1 MPLTAKPPFSR
12 GIRSGSEKM
21 LMLGSAVAVAAILAI
36 VTWLLFRELGTANEA
51 AVRSAN
57 NVVQL
62 IDADVQRN
70 AELYDTS
77 LLGLIAAWRRPDV
90 MTISPELRQLVLF
103 DRATAAP
110 FKGDVVLLDDTGRI
124 VADSTS
130 LTPRLDNFSDRPGFQ
145 KHRGSG
151 SLALVVDGPFLSR
164 WGFKDLC
171 ISFSRR
177 LPSANGQFV
186 GIASASMRLS
196 YFDQLF
202 RTLDIGPTSTVNLL
216 SADGVMLARQ
226 PDDNNRTFIGQNFSM
241 RPNFKRILREVNGSF
256 AAISELDGAERLYTF
271 SRVGDLPLIV
281 VVAQSRDDVYAL
293 WKRNALLV
301 ASATGLL
308 CLGILSLSW
317 LLGRQLR
324 LRQNAERE
332 LAGLAST
339 DGLTGLANRRRLDQV
354 LKQEWAR
361 GMRSERPLALL
372 MIDVDHFKAFN
383 DRHGHHGGDVAL
395 RSVAQTLTASI
406 RRPGDLAARYGGEEF
421 MVVLPETDKA
431 GACVIAEKLR
441 LAIEAL
447 PPFAEDTVPIT
458 VSIGVATH
466 LPATHDLP
474 EPLFHAA
481 DRALYRAKKQGRN
494 RVEFEPYVAPS
505 AESQA

>member
-1 MPLTAKPPFSR
+1 
-12 GIRSGSEKM
+12 M

-36 VTWLLFRELGTANEA
+36 VTWLLFRELDTANEA

-77 LLGLIAAWRRPDV
+77 LQGLIAAWRRPDV

-110 FKGDVVLLDDTGRI
+110 YKGDLVLLDDTGRI

-130 LTPRLDNFSDRPGFQ
+130 LTPRQDNFSDRPGFQ
-145 KHRGSG
+145 EHRDSG

-177 LPSANGQFV
+177 LPSDNGQFV

-241 RPNFKRILREVNGSF
+241 RPNFKRILQEVNGSF
-256 AAISELDGAERLYTF
+256 AAVSELDGAQRLYTF

-281 VVAQSRDDVYAL
+281 VVAQSRDDVYAV

-301 ASATGLL
+301 AGATGLL
-308 CLGILSLSW
+308 CIGILLLSW

-361 GMRSERPLALL
+361 GMRSGKPLALL

-395 RSVAQTLTASI
+395 RSVAQTLAASI

-441 LAIEAL
+441 QAIEAL
-447 PPFAEDTVPIT
+447 PLFAEDTVPIT
-458 VSIGVATH
+458 VSIGIATH
-466 LPATHDLP
+466 LPVTHDQP
-474 EPLFHAA
+474 ELLFHAA
-481 DRALYRAKKQGRN
+481 DRALYRAKKNGRN
-494 RVEFEPYVAPS
+494 RVEVEPYATPS
-505 AESQA
+505 AGLQK

>member
-1 MPLTAKPPFSR
+1 
-12 GIRSGSEKM
+12 M

-145 KHRGSG
+145 KHRDSG

>member
-1 MPLTAKPPFSR
+1 
-12 GIRSGSEKM
+12 M
-21 LMLGSAVAVAAILAI
+21 LMLGSALAVGAILAI

-77 LLGLIAAWRRPDV
+77 LQGLIAAWRRPDV

-110 FKGDVVLLDDTGRI
+110 YKGDLVLLDETGRI

-145 KHRGSG
+145 KHRESS

-177 LPSANGQFV
+177 LPSDTGQFV

-196 YFDQLF
+196 YFNQLF

-216 SADGVMLARQ
+216 SANGVLLARQ
-226 PDDNNRTFIGQNFSM
+226 PDENNRTFVGQNFSM
-241 RPNFKRILREVNGSF
+241 RPNFKRILDEVNGSF
-256 AAISELDGAERLYTF
+256 AAVSELDGAKRLYTF

-281 VVAQSRDDVYAL
+281 VVAQSQDDVYAV

-301 ASATGLL
+301 AGATGLL
-308 CLGILSLSW
+308 CIGILWLSW

-339 DGLTGLANRRRLDQV
+339 DGLTGLANRRRLDQA
-354 LKQEWAR
+354 LAQEWAR
-361 GMRSERPLALL
+361 GIRSGRPLALL

-395 RSVAQTLTASI
+395 RSVAQTLAASI

-447 PPFAEDTVPIT
+447 PPFANDTAPIT
-458 VSIGVATH
+458 ASIGVATH
-466 LPATHDLP
+466 LPLTHELP
-474 EPLFHAA
+474 GALFQAA
-481 DRALYRAKKQGRN
+481 DRALYRAKRNGRN
-494 RVEFEPYVAPS
+494 RVEVGAYDPPPTEL
-505 AESQA
+505 QT

>member
-145 KHRGSG
+145 KHRDSG

-177 LPSANGQFV
+177 LPSDNGQFV

-256 AAISELDGAERLYTF
+256 AAISELDGAQRLYTF

-324 LRQNAERE
+324 LRQNASVNWP
-332 LAGLAST
+332 G
-339 DGLTGLANRRRLDQV
+339 
-354 LKQEWAR
+354 W
-361 GMRSERPLALL
+361 RPQ
-372 MIDVDHFKAFN
+372 M
-383 DRHGHHGGDVAL
+383 G
-395 RSVAQTLTASI
+395 
-406 RRPGDLAARYGGEEF
+406 
-421 MVVLPETDKA
+421 
-431 GACVIAEKLR
+431 
-441 LAIEAL
+441 
-447 PPFAEDTVPIT
+447 
-458 VSIGVATH
+458 
-466 LPATHDLP
+466 
-474 EPLFHAA
+474 
-481 DRALYRAKKQGRN
+481 
-494 RVEFEPYVAPS
+494 
-505 AESQA
+505 

>member
-1 MPLTAKPPFSR
+1 
-12 GIRSGSEKM
+12 M

-145 KHRGSG
+145 KHRDSG

-177 LPSANGQFV
+177 LPSDNGQFV

-256 AAISELDGAERLYTF
+256 AAISELDGAQRLYTF

>member
-145 KHRGSG
+145 KHRDSG

-177 LPSANGQFV
+177 LPSDNGQFV

-256 AAISELDGAERLYTF
+256 AAISELDGAQRLYTF

-431 GACVIAEKLR
+431 GACVIAENLR

>member
-1 MPLTAKPPFSR
+1 
-12 GIRSGSEKM
+12 M
-21 LMLGSAVAVAAILAI
+21 LMLGSALAVGAILAI

-77 LLGLIAAWRRPDV
+77 LQGLIAAWRRPDV

-110 FKGDVVLLDDTGRI
+110 YKGDLVLLDETGRI

-145 KHRGSG
+145 KHRESS

-177 LPSANGQFV
+177 LPSDNGQFI

-196 YFDQLF
+196 YFNQLF

-216 SADGVMLARQ
+216 SADGVLLARQ
-226 PDDNNRTFIGQNFSM
+226 PDENNRTFVGQNFSM
-241 RPNFKRILREVNGSF
+241 RPNFKRILDEVNGSF
-256 AAISELDGAERLYTF
+256 AAVSELDGAKRLYTF

-281 VVAQSRDDVYAL
+281 VVAQSQDDVYAV

-301 ASATGLL
+301 AGATGLL
-308 CLGILSLSW
+308 CIGILSLSW

-339 DGLTGLANRRRLDQV
+339 DGLTGLANRRRLDQA
-354 LKQEWAR
+354 LAQEWAR
-361 GMRSERPLALL
+361 GIRSGRPLALL

-395 RSVAQTLTASI
+395 RSVAQTLAASI

-447 PPFAEDTVPIT
+447 PPFANDTAPIT

-466 LPATHDLP
+466 LPVTHDLP
-474 EPLFHAA
+474 GALFQAA
-481 DRALYRAKKQGRN
+481 DRALYRAKRNGRN
-494 RVEFEPYVAPS
+494 RVEVGAYDPPPTEL
-505 AESQA
+505 QT

>member
-1 MPLTAKPPFSR
+1 MPLTAMPPFSR

-21 LMLGSAVAVAAILAI
+21 LMLGSALAVAAILAI
-36 VTWLLFRELGTANEA
+36 VTWLLFRELATANEA

-77 LLGLIAAWRRPDV
+77 LQGLIAAWRRPDI

-110 FKGDVVLLDDTGRI
+110 YKGDLVLLDETGRI
-124 VADSTS
+124 LADSTS
-130 LTPRLDNFSDRPGFQ
+130 STPRPDNFSDRPGFQ
-145 KHRGSG
+145 KQRESD
-151 SLALVVDGPFLSR
+151 SLALQVDGPYLSR

-177 LPSANGQFV
+177 LPSDNGQFV

-216 SADGVMLARQ
+216 SAEGVLLARQ
-226 PDDNNRTFIGQNFSM
+226 PGDNNRTFVGQNFSM
-241 RPNFKRILREVNGSF
+241 RPNFKRILSEVNGSF
-256 AAISELDGAERLYTF
+256 AAVSELDGANRLYTF

-281 VVAQSRDDVYAL
+281 VVAQSRDDVYAV
-293 WKRNALLV
+293 WKRNAMLV
-301 ASATGLL
+301 AGATGLL
-308 CLGILSLSW
+308 CIGILWLSW
-317 LLGRQLR
+317 LLGRQLQ
-324 LRQNAERE
+324 LRQHAERE
-332 LAGLAST
+332 LAGLAAT
-339 DGLTGLANRRRLDQV
+339 DGLTGLANRRSLDQA

-361 GMRSERPLALL
+361 GMRSGQPLALL

-395 RSVAQTLTASI
+395 RSVAQALAASI

-421 MVVLPETDKA
+421 MVVLPETNKT
-431 GACVIAEKLR
+431 GACVLAEKLR

-447 PPFAEDTVPIT
+447 PPFGDDTLPIT

-466 LPATHDLP
+466 LPISHDVP

-481 DRALYRAKKQGRN
+481 DRALYRAKKNGRN
-494 RVEFEPYVAPS
+494 RVEVEPYLTPS
-505 AESQA
+505 AERQA

>member
-145 KHRGSG
+145 KHRDSG

-177 LPSANGQFV
+177 LPSDNGQFV

-256 AAISELDGAERLYTF
+256 AAISELDGAQRLYTF
-271 SRVGDLPLIV
+271 SRVGELPLIV

-481 DRALYRAKKQGRN
+481 DRALYRAKKLGRN
-494 RVEFEPYVAPS
+494 RVEFEPYIAPS

>member
-1 MPLTAKPPFSR
+1 
-12 GIRSGSEKM
+12 M
-21 LMLGSAVAVAAILAI
+21 LMLGSTLAVAAILAI
-36 VTWLLFRELGTANEA
+36 VTSLLFRELGTANEA

-77 LLGLIAAWRRPDV
+77 LQGLITAWRRPDV

-110 FKGDVVLLDDTGRI
+110 FKGDVVLLDETGRI

-145 KHRGSG
+145 KHRDSG

-177 LPSANGQFV
+177 LPSDNGQFV

-256 AAISELDGAERLYTF
+256 AAVSELDGAQRLYTF

-281 VVAQSRDDVYAL
+281 VVAQSRDDVYAV

-301 ASATGLL
+301 AGATGLL
-308 CLGILSLSW
+308 CIGILWLSW

-332 LAGLAST
+332 LAALAST

-361 GMRSERPLALL
+361 GMRSGRPLALL

-395 RSVAQTLTASI
+395 RSVAQTLAASI

-431 GACVIAEKLR
+431 GACVIADKLR

-447 PPFAEDTVPIT
+447 PAFADDTAPIT
-458 VSIGVATH
+458 VSIGVTTH
-466 LPATHDLP
+466 LPVSHDVP
-474 EPLFHAA
+474 ELLFQAA
-481 DRALYRAKKQGRN
+481 DRALYRAKKNGRN

-505 AESQA
+505 TELQA

>member
-1 MPLTAKPPFSR
+1 MPLTAMPPLAR
-12 GIRSGSEKM
+12 GVRSGSEKM
-21 LMLGSAVAVAAILAI
+21 LMLGSTLAVAAILAI
-36 VTWLLFRELGTANEA
+36 VTSLLFRELGTANEA

-77 LLGLIAAWRRPDV
+77 LQGLITAWRRPDV

-110 FKGDVVLLDDTGRI
+110 FKGDVVLLDETGRI

-145 KHRGSG
+145 KHRDSG

-177 LPSANGQFV
+177 LPSDNGQFV

-256 AAISELDGAERLYTF
+256 AAVSELDGAQRLYTF

-281 VVAQSRDDVYAL
+281 VVAQSRDDVYAV

-301 ASATGLL
+301 AGATGLL
-308 CLGILSLSW
+308 CIGILWLSW

-332 LAGLAST
+332 LAALAST

-361 GMRSERPLALL
+361 GMRSGRPLALM

-395 RSVAQTLTASI
+395 RSVAQTLAASI

-431 GACVIAEKLR
+431 GACVIADKLR

-447 PPFAEDTVPIT
+447 PAFADDTAPIT
-458 VSIGVATH
+458 VSIGVTTH
-466 LPATHDLP
+466 LPVSHDVP
-474 EPLFHAA
+474 ELLFQAA
-481 DRALYRAKKQGRN
+481 DRALYRAKKNGRN

-505 AESQA
+505 TELQA

>member
-1 MPLTAKPPFSR
+1 
-12 GIRSGSEKM
+12 M

-332 LAGLAST
+332 LAGLAAT

>member
-1 MPLTAKPPFSR
+1 MPLTAMPPFSR

-21 LMLGSAVAVAAILAI
+21 LMLGSALAVAAILAI
-36 VTWLLFRELGTANEA
+36 VTWLLFRELATANEA

-77 LLGLIAAWRRPDV
+77 LQGLIAAWRRPDI

-110 FKGDVVLLDDTGRI
+110 YKGDLVLLDDTGRI
-124 VADSTS
+124 LADSTS
-130 LTPRLDNFSDRPGFQ
+130 STPRPDNFSDRPGFQ
-145 KHRGSG
+145 KQRESD
-151 SLALVVDGPFLSR
+151 SLALQVDGPYLSR

-177 LPSANGQFV
+177 LPSDNGQFV

-216 SADGVMLARQ
+216 SAEGVLLARQ
-226 PDDNNRTFIGQNFSM
+226 PGDNNRTFVGQNFSM
-241 RPNFKRILREVNGSF
+241 RPNFKRILSEVNGSF
-256 AAISELDGAERLYTF
+256 AAVSELDGANRLYTF

-281 VVAQSRDDVYAL
+281 VVAQSRDDVYAV
-293 WKRNALLV
+293 WKRNAMLV
-301 ASATGLL
+301 AGATGLL
-308 CLGILSLSW
+308 CIGILWLSW
-317 LLGRQLR
+317 LLGRQLQ
-324 LRQNAERE
+324 LRQHAERE
-332 LAGLAST
+332 LAGLAAT
-339 DGLTGLANRRRLDQV
+339 DGLTGLANRRSLDQA

-361 GMRSERPLALL
+361 GMRSGQPLALL

-395 RSVAQTLTASI
+395 RSVAQALAASI

-421 MVVLPETDKA
+421 MVVLPETNKT
-431 GACVIAEKLR
+431 GACVLAEKLR

-447 PPFAEDTVPIT
+447 PPFGDDTLPIT

-466 LPATHDLP
+466 LPVSHDVP

-481 DRALYRAKKQGRN
+481 DRALYRAKKNGRN
-494 RVEFEPYVAPS
+494 RVEVEPYLTPS
-505 AESQA
+505 AERQA

>member
-1 MPLTAKPPFSR
+1 MPLSFTRTFVRRS
-12 GIRSGSEKM
+12 RSGSEKM
-21 LMLGSAVAVAAILAI
+21 LLLGSVLAVMAIMAI
-36 VTWLLFRELGTANEA
+36 VAWLLFRELGSANEA
-51 AVRSAN
+51 SVRAAN

-77 LLGLIAAWRRPDV
+77 LQGLISAWLRPDLG
-90 MTISPELRQLVLF
+90 TISPELRQLVLF

-110 FKGDVVLLDDTGRI
+110 YKGDLVLLNETGSI
-124 VADSTS
+124 IADSTS
-130 LTPRLDNFSDRPGFQ
+130 LTPRQDNFSDRSSFQ
-145 KHRGSG
+145 HHRDNN
-151 SLALVVDGPFLSR
+151 SLALLVDGPFRTR

-177 LPSANGQFV
+177 IPSNDGRFV
-186 GIASASMRLS
+186 GVASASMRLT

-202 RTLDIGPTSTVNLL
+202 RTLDVGPGSTINLL
-216 SADGVMLARQ
+216 GANGILLARQ
-226 PDDNNRTFIGQNFSM
+226 PESNGRTYVGQDFSM
-241 RPNFKRILREVNGSF
+241 RQNFKRVLSEVNGSF
-256 AAISELDGAERLYTF
+256 TAVSDLDGVQRLYTF

-281 VVAQSRDDVYAL
+281 VVAQSRDDVYAV
-293 WKRNALLV
+293 WQRNAMLV
-301 ASATGLL
+301 AGATGLL
-308 CLGILSLSW
+308 CIGILLLSW

-361 GMRSERPLALL
+361 SMRSGRPLALL

-395 RSVAQTLTASI
+395 RSVAQTLAASI

-421 MVVLPETDKA
+421 MVVLPETEKA

-466 LPATHDLP
+466 LPVTHDQP
-474 EPLFHAA
+474 ELLFHAA
-481 DRALYRAKKQGRN
+481 DRALYRAKKNGRN
-494 RVEFEPYVAPS
+494 RVEVEPYVAPF
-505 AESQA
+505 AEQQA

>member
-145 KHRGSG
+145 KHRDSG

-177 LPSANGQFV
+177 LPSDNGQFV

-447 PPFAEDTVPIT
+447 PTFAEDTVPIT

-481 DRALYRAKKQGRN
+481 DRALYRAKKLGRN

>member
-1 MPLTAKPPFSR
+1 
-12 GIRSGSEKM
+12 M
-21 LMLGSAVAVAAILAI
+21 LMLGSALAVGAILAI
-36 VTWLLFRELGTANEA
+36 VIWLLFRELGTANEA

-77 LLGLIAAWRRPDV
+77 LQGLIAAWRRPDV

-110 FKGDVVLLDDTGRI
+110 FKGDLVLLDETGRI

-145 KHRGSG
+145 KHRDSS

-177 LPSANGQFV
+177 LPSDNGQFI

-196 YFDQLF
+196 YFNQLF

-216 SADGVMLARQ
+216 SADGVLLARQ
-226 PDDNNRTFIGQNFSM
+226 PDENNRTFVGQNFSM
-241 RPNFKRILREVNGSF
+241 RPNFKRILDEVNGSF
-256 AAISELDGAERLYTF
+256 AAVSELDGAKRLYTF

-281 VVAQSRDDVYAL
+281 VVAQSQDDVYAV

-301 ASATGLL
+301 AGATGLL
-308 CLGILSLSW
+308 CIGILSLSW

-339 DGLTGLANRRRLDQV
+339 DGLTGLANRRRLDQA
-354 LKQEWAR
+354 LAQEWAR
-361 GMRSERPLALL
+361 GIRSGRPLALL

-383 DRHGHHGGDVAL
+383 DRHG
-395 RSVAQTLTASI
+395 I
-406 RRPGDLAARYGGEEF
+406 MAATSPCA
-421 MVVLPETDKA
+421 VLP
-431 GACVIAEKLR
+431 R
-441 LAIEAL
+441 RW
-447 PPFAEDTVPIT
+447 
-458 VSIGVATH
+458 
-466 LPATHDLP
+466 LPAFAGRVTWP
-474 EPLFHAA
+474 
-481 DRALYRAKKQGRN
+481 RATAVRN
-494 RVEFEPYVAPS
+494 S
-505 AESQA
+505 W

>member
-1 MPLTAKPPFSR
+1 
-12 GIRSGSEKM
+12 M

-145 KHRGSG
+145 KHRDSG

-177 LPSANGQFV
+177 LPSDNGQFV

>member
-1 MPLTAKPPFSR
+1 MPLTAMPPSAR

-21 LMLGSAVAVAAILAI
+21 LMLGSALAVAAILAI
-36 VTWLLFRELGTANEA
+36 VTSLLFRELGTANEA

-77 LLGLIAAWRRPDV
+77 LQGLMAAWRRPDV
-90 MTISPELRQLVLF
+90 MTISPELRRLVLF

-110 FKGDVVLLDDTGRI
+110 YKGDLVLLDDTGRI

-130 LTPRLDNFSDRPGFQ
+130 LTPRQDNFSDRPSFQ
-145 KHRGSG
+145 KHRDDS
-151 SLALVVDGPFLSR
+151 SLALRVDGPFLSR

-177 LPSANGQFV
+177 LSSDNGAFV
-186 GIASASMRLS
+186 GVASASMRLS
-196 YFDQLF
+196 YFNQLF
-202 RTLDIGPTSTVNLL
+202 RTLDIGPTSTINLVN
-216 SADGVMLARQ
+216 ADGVLLARQ

-256 AAISELDGAERLYTF
+256 AAASDLDGAQRVYTF

-281 VVAQSRDDVYAL
+281 VVAQSRDDVYAV

-301 ASATGLL
+301 AGATGLL
-308 CLGILSLSW
+308 CAGILWLSW

-324 LRQNAERE
+324 LRQHAERE
-332 LAGLAST
+332 LSGLAAT
-339 DGLTGLANRRRLDQV
+339 DELTGLANRRRLDEV

-361 GMRSERPLALL
+361 GIRSGRPLALL
-372 MIDVDHFKAFN
+372 MVDVDHFKAFN

-395 RSVAQTLTASI
+395 RSVAETLAASI

-421 MVVLPETDKA
+421 TVVLPETDKA

-447 PPFAEDTVPIT
+447 PQFADDTMPIT

-466 LPATHDLP
+466 LPTTDDLP
-474 EPLFHAA
+474 EPLFYAA
-481 DRALYRAKKQGRN
+481 DRALYRAKKNGRN
-494 RVEFEPYVAPS
+494 RVEVEPYVAPS
-505 AESQA
+505 PELQT

>member
-1 MPLTAKPPFSR
+1 
-12 GIRSGSEKM
+12 M

>member
-441 LAIEAL
+441 LVIEAL

>member
-145 KHRGSG
+145 KHRDSG

-177 LPSANGQFV
+177 LPSDNGQFV

>member
-1 MPLTAKPPFSR
+1 
-12 GIRSGSEKM
+12 M
-21 LMLGSAVAVAAILAI
+21 LMLGSALAVGAILAI

-77 LLGLIAAWRRPDV
+77 LQGLIAAWRRPDV

-110 FKGDVVLLDDTGRI
+110 YKGDLVLLDETGRI

-145 KHRGSG
+145 KHRESS

-177 LPSANGQFV
+177 LPSDNGQFI

-196 YFDQLF
+196 YFNQLF

-216 SADGVMLARQ
+216 SADGVLLARQ
-226 PDDNNRTFIGQNFSM
+226 PDENNRTFVGQNFSM
-241 RPNFKRILREVNGSF
+241 RPNFKRILDEVNGSF
-256 AAISELDGAERLYTF
+256 AAVSELDGAKRLYTF

-281 VVAQSRDDVYAL
+281 VVAQSQDDVYAV

-301 ASATGLL
+301 AGATGLL
-308 CLGILSLSW
+308 CIGILWLSW

-339 DGLTGLANRRRLDQV
+339 DGLTGLANRRRLDQA
-354 LKQEWAR
+354 LAQEWAR
-361 GMRSERPLALL
+361 GIRSGRPLALL

-395 RSVAQTLTASI
+395 RSVAQTLAASI

-447 PPFAEDTVPIT
+447 PPFANDTAPL
-458 VSIGVATH
+458 ATRGS
-466 LPATHDLP
+466 PAD
-474 EPLFHAA
+474 AW
-481 DRALYRAKKQGRN
+481 RRRCS
-494 RVEFEPYVAPS
+494 R
-505 AESQA
+505 

>member
-145 KHRGSG
+145 KHRDSG

-177 LPSANGQFV
+177 LPSDNGQFV

-447 PPFAEDTVPIT
+447 PTFAEDTVPIT